1 MGNIHFYAGVMGSS
15 KSALLI
21 INNYNYTKD
30 GVKTRIIKPSVD
42 TRTNGT
48 IKSRAMDKQV
58 ICEAVPRI
66 RLGDFKNDTETKV
79 IFVDEVSFFKK
90 PDVRVLATLA
100 DDYDKIVICYGL
112 MVDRNEKLFAGS
124 KALLEIGA
132 ELHVLE
138 SKCQIGT
145 CTHRANHHVYY
156 DANGQAKFGGPQILI
171 GDAQFLSVCRQHWNQ
186 IRKESMQQNRIVIT
200 R

>member
-1 MGNIHFYAGVMGSS
+1 MGKIHFYYGVMGSS

-58 ICEAVPRI
+58 SCEVMPSI
-66 RLGDFKNDTETKV
+66 KLNDFKNDTETKV
-79 IFVDEVSFFKK
+79 IFVDEVNFFKK
-90 PDVRVLATLA
+90 PDIRVLATLA

-112 MVDRNEKLFAGS
+112 MVDRNEHLFTGS
-124 KALLEIGA
+124 KALLEVGA
-132 ELHVLE
+132 EPHILE

-145 CTHRANHHVYY
+145 CTHRASHQVYY
-156 DANGQAKFGGPQILI
+156 DEHGQAKFGGPSVLI
-171 GDAQFLSVCRQHWNQ
+171 GDAQFLSVCRPHWNQ
-186 IRKESMQQNRIVIT
+186 IRKEAMQQNRIVIA